1 MKTIL
6 IFVFGFLAA
15 ASICAQQRKI
25 YLAPDDHTDY
35 MWSADEEGYRKAF
48 LETLD
53 YYIKVNDSTSNDSY
67 PYQSKWNCDG
77 SYWVYTYQKN
87 RSPLQFSKL
96 IEQIKSGK
104 ITVPM
109 NSLPELS
116 GVAPLEA
123 ILRDMYYAGSL
134 ERKYGLNLDLVIN
147 MEDQVLP
154 LGLSS
159 LWAGSGAKYSWRGVC
174 DCATKVTGLNSRPHE
189 IYWYQGLDD
198 QKILMK
204 WYSLAGDN
212 KQLGGYAEARDPQ
225 KSILLCKDLINSAK
239 YPYLIAGA
247 FGKGWDDLKTTT
259 SEFMGVAKANSD
271 SEYQVIVSNET
282 DFFRD
287 FEKAY
292 GSVLPAESVSYGSS
306 EWGNSLASLAA
317 VSADVKRSVEK
328 LRAAEALFA
337 LVAYNDKDFGTGLK
351 EIREKAWLGCGL
363 YFDHD
368 WTADGTIISKKQR
381 ADWARKMAGQFSRY
395 VDTLYNLSVIR
406 LGEMIKTPEKAG
418 EAFFVF
424 NPLGWTRTDYADYY
438 YGGPADIK
446 VIDSGPATEV
456 PFQFIIKKNIKYL
469 RILAANVP
477 SLGFKSYEIKKGSGN
492 SNFGPAAA
500 VNDSIIENA
509 HYRIIFSPQGAIT
522 SLIDKEDSN
531 RECIKSINK
540 LLANDLGSF
549 RGISGLPLRVENAGS
564 VSVTLT
570 AESDQPVKHL
580 SKVTLFGFNERI
592 ELENYIEQN
601 ISSEPVTY
609 AFSFNLE
616 KPEIWNEEAGA
627 ILNARQQ
634 SDGGNYADSICR
646 LDWIAMNHFA
656 GISDGT
662 HGMIISNRDAILMK
676 TGNSTIKRL
685 DPETPQIRVLAAGQV
700 DAPDLG
706 IINQDGD
713 SYFENFFA
721 LKTTKNGFDAAASMK
736 FSMEHQNPLVTGT
749 IKGNRGYAYQNFSFF
764 QVTNPNVLVWALK
777 PAEEGIGSGIIMRLW
792 NMSNNDEE
800 CVIASSSMIKK
811 CNMTSHIET
820 DISEITPDNGK
831 LKLKIGHNRLQT
843 YRIFLK

>member
-6 IFVFGFLAA
+6 LFVFGFLFAG
-15 ASICAQQRKI
+15 SICAQQRKI

-53 YYIKVNDSTSNDSY
+53 YYIRVNDSTSNDSY
-67 PYQSKWNCDG
+67 PFQSKWNCDG

-123 ILRDMYYAGSL
+123 ILRDMYYAGFL
-134 ERKYGLNLDLVIN
+134 ERKYGLDLDLVIN

-174 DCATKVTGLNSRPHE
+174 DCATKVKGLYSRPHE

-204 WYSLAGDN
+204 WYSLVGDN

-225 KSILLCKDLINSAK
+225 KSILLCKNLINSPK

-259 SEFMGVAKANSD
+259 SEFVEIAKANSD
-271 SEYQVIVSNET
+271 SEYQIIVSNET

-287 FEKAY
+287 FEKSY
-292 GSVLPAESVSYGSS
+292 GSVLPSESVSYGSS
-306 EWGNSLASLAA
+306 EWGNSLASLAV
-317 VSADVKRSVEK
+317 VSAGVKRSVEK
-328 LRAAEALFA
+328 LRAAEALFT
-337 LVAYNDKDFGTGLK
+337 LVALKDKDFGTGLN
-351 EIREKAWLGCGL
+351 EIREKAWSGCGL

-368 WTADGTIISKKQR
+368 WTADGTVISKKQR
-381 ADWARKMAGQFSRY
+381 AAWARKMAGQFSRY
-395 VDTLYNLSVIR
+395 VDTLYNMSITR

-424 NPLGWTRTDYADYY
+424 NPSGWTRTDYADYHY
-438 YGGPADIK
+438 EGLPDIK
-446 VIDSGPATEV
+446 VIESGSANEV

-469 RILAANVP
+469 RILATDIP
-477 SLGFKSYEIKKGSGN
+477 SLGFKSFEIKKGPGK
-492 SNFGPAAA
+492 SNFGHAAT
-500 VNDSIIENA
+500 VTDSIMENA
-509 HYRIIFSPQGAIT
+509 HYRIIFSPQGVIK
-522 SLIDKEDSN
+522 SLIDKEDGN
-531 RECIKSINK
+531 RECIKSINN
-540 LLANDLGSF
+540 LFANDLGTS
-549 RGISGLPLRVENAGS
+549 GEISGLPLMVDNAGS

-570 AESDQPVKHL
+570 AESDKPVKHI
-580 SKVTLFGFNERI
+580 SKVTLFGFNKRI

-601 ISSEPVTY
+601 LGAEPVTY

-616 KPEIWNEEAGA
+616 KPEIRNEEAGA
-627 ILNARQQ
+627 ILMARQHA
-634 SDGGNYADSICR
+634 DGGNYADSICR
-646 LDWIAMNHFA
+646 LDWIAMNHLA
-656 GISDGT
+656 DISDGKN
-662 HGMIISNRDAILMK
+662 GMIISNRDAILMK

-685 DPETPQIRVLAAGQV
+685 DPETPQIRVLAAGQI
-700 DAPDLG
+700 DAPGLG
-706 IINQDGD
+706 IIDQDGD
-713 SYFENFFA
+713 SHFENFFA
-721 LKTTKNGFDAAASMK
+721 LRTTKNGFDAAADMK

-749 IKGNRGYAYQNFSFF
+749 IKGNPGYSDQNFSFF
-764 QVTNPNVLVWALK
+764 EVTNPNVLVWALK
-777 PAEEGIGSGIIMRLW
+777 PAEEGIDSGIIIRVW

-800 CVIASSSMIKK
+800 FVLASSSVIKK
-811 CNMTSHIET
+811 CKLTSHIET
-820 DISEITPDNGK
+820 DISEITPDNGR